1 LHHPDFNP
9 LMQDRLFMSFNFEA
23 NDFFTS
29 FTPSTPPDGCTQ
41 CGICLSSCPTYT
53 WSEDP
58 EQSPMGR
65 IRLIRALESSD
76 SEELA
81 PEELGKLESC
91 LGCNTCEL
99 VCPSKVNFGK
109 MLDESLARMR
119 DRQSL
124 PRITRLML
132 WLASRTAFLKPIFRV
147 SYFAQVLGLRS
158 LVSMLGLLKLVG
170 LERANALLG
179 RVAYPRKLT
188 NRIHHS
194 PTHQRVALFT
204 GCFSSVME
212 QGIQQAAIDV
222 FNMLGLEVTVPSGQG
237 CCGALHRHNG
247 ELETAGVLARQNI
260 RAFSADKA
268 GIIVTTSSG
277 CGEGLKDYGEWLDGE
292 ELATPVM
299 DVSHYLNYVL
309 NYDLTNAMSEQ
320 KIVFDPLPLK
330 VALHTPCSLRQDA
343 GQEEAV
349 MELLQKIPGLE
360 IVPLSGEPRCCGAG
374 GSQMLSQPDMADA
387 LREEIV
393 DEIRTMGADVLISS
407 NLGCAMHLREGMAQ
421 AGIDIPL
428 QHPVQLVAQAICH
441 TGNGRENSAG

>member
-1 LHHPDFNP
+1 
-9 LMQDRLFMSFNFEA
+9 
-23 NDFFTS
+23 
-29 FTPSTPPDGCTQ
+29 
-41 CGICLSSCPTYT
+41 
-53 WSEDP
+53 
-58 EQSPMGR
+58 
-65 IRLIRALESSD
+65 
-76 SEELA
+76 
-81 PEELGKLESC
+81 
-91 LGCNTCEL
+91 
-99 VCPSKVNFGK
+99 
-109 MLDESLARMR
+109 
-119 DRQSL
+119 
-124 PRITRLML
+124 ML

-147 SYFAQVLGLRS
+147 NYFAQVLGLRS

-179 RVAYPRKLT
+179 RVACPRKLT

-309 NYDLTNAMSEQ
+309 TNDMSEQ
-320 KIVFDPLPLK
+320 KQVFDPLPLK
-330 VALHTPCSLRQDA
+330 VALHTPCSLRQGA

-349 MELLQKIPGLE
+349 VELLRMIPGLE
-360 IVPLSGEPRCCGAG
+360 IVPLSGESRCCGAG
-374 GSQMLSQPDMADA
+374 GSQMLSHPEMADD
-387 LREEIV
+387 LR
-393 DEIRTMGADVLISS
+393 DEIIDELRSMGADVLVSS
-407 NLGCAMHLREGMAQ
+407 NLGCAMHFRAGLAQ
-421 AGIDIPL
+421 SGIDIPL
-428 QHPVQLVAQAICH
+428 QHPVQLVAQAICQ
-441 TGNGRENSAG
+441 TGNGREISAG